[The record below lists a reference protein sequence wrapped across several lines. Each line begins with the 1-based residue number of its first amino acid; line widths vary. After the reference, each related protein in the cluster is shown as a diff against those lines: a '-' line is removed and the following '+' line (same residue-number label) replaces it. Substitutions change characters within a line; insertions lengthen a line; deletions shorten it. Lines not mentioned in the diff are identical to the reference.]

1 MGDKA
6 QKPAIRFEGFTDA
19 WEQRKFGDM
28 YEKISE
34 KNDMSFGTESIISVA
49 NMYFKPDAKVS
60 DDDYLKTYNVMRLGD
75 IAFEGNKSKNFAH
88 GRFVENTIGNGIVS
102 HVFDVFPS
110 STAWRRQGEWV
121 QATVWELR
129 KEMVRG
135 VRFFKT
141 ALRKSD
147 G

>member
-1 MGDKA
+1 MCIEFEVPDNKALLSDFDSWCIILNNGFLTDSLEEAEQLETYYDSLSPIA
-6 QKPAIRFEGFTDA
+6 QKELL
-19 WEQRKFGDM
+19 EQ
-28 YEKISE
+28 
-34 KNDMSFGTESIISVA
+34 NWV
-49 NMYFKPDAKVS
+49 
-60 DDDYLKTYNVMRLGD
+60 
-75 IAFEGNKSKNFAH
+75 
-88 GRFVENTIGNGIVS
+88 